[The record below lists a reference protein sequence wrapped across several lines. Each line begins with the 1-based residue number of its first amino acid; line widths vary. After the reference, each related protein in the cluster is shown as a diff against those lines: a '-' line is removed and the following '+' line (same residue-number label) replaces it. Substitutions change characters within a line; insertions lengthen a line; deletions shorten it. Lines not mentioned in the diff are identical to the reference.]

1 MKETPLDK
9 ENNPQQTEQKKK
21 QSDLPPLHTS
31 EAGKNNS
38 GLQKSGAPGTA
49 NESGNKGSGNSP
61 VPATHG
67 TNPAYTDGA
76 AKMHAKL
83 EESLKQTGSL
93 NHPDTKKKEMAYK
106 GALTIDEMRKYD
118 EMKSEEGNTKSTT
131 GQTAQNNTLQQ
142 TPQFIPQ
149 APPPSGKFRP
159 PVVYRNK
166 GQYTVDFN
174 ENQTDYDGSL
184 IKNKEQFNAFM
195 TRVLNESDVVL
206 PEDKPNYATLTGVFD
221 ESMVKL
227 LKEGKT
233 INYTPKSNKS
243 ELEKETKSEKS
254 GTGQGAGTGHENGA
268 GTAQPKKTAAELQE
282 EYDAFPEAV
291 KNLIRTSEEGG
302 WVTPEEKLEVAQYI
316 FDNLT
321 VLEMLDYA
329 GKTSKS
335 TMSLREFKTS
345 IQKYKENKV
354 KRESDQKVRA
364 ELEKKL
370 GTASFKELYK
380 LYKDYANWAGL
391 ARMNIRD
398 RISYNI
404 MMDKAE
410 ELGKALENA
419 GYKGGIKGF
428 EDLIREYE
436 TAFEQEALYT
446 AIDQLQQYKH
456 ILFEEKNKLENPAYL
471 QQLLNQIKGTGAK
484 EMYRAGNSQIA
495 GATTSRRNGEA
506 SEITVNYQEK
516 DKGEQK
522 IKTADSLVGTVQN
535 DLVKE
540 KQFDKPA
547 FAEISDTVKLKEFL
561 RNYILEKE
569 ASIDNIQ
576 QKIIQNPEAIYGM
589 DLLYN
594 SCKQAQGI
602 APGSTLDE
610 ILTDK
615 KSQIEKFEFI
625 KNLAILFGAIVL
637 TIASAGTGSLAL
649 VALGA
654 NFALSAYTVY
664 ETIETYKTEKD
675 GYNAGLLSDD
685 PSLLW
690 VVIAIVGAAVDAAAL
705 KSAFKVAEPL
715 AEATGEFNRIKNLK
729 LLEEKL
735 SKIKKL
741 DPKIQANIVKQAKVE
756 AQYERVMQGFVQA
769 QKYTYVSIPGLKE
782 SGELL
787 AHLVFAIR
795 KGILTFEGVLLELKA
810 ARLIEDLGALSK
822 ADITTLEQAFA
833 RAKTLA
839 KDDKL
844 AIELEQA
851 LADNDLVKLK
861 TLLREKPN
869 RVTKAGSEF
878 EKYNTFNQNA
888 DVPIKYSSDPR
899 FNELATDPAHVGPG
913 GLNSKTRQEA
923 MAGLEAEA
931 QGLIKGPIER
941 GPAEIEFYDA
951 NGLPYDVKTP
961 PSKSSKVPVDMNYSK
976 AATAIEKELR
986 KPLFPNKI
994 TNVLEKRRVILDCT
1008 YMNETDLAALRN
1020 LLKNRLNS
1028 EELSRIIEI
1037 NVKL

>member
-31 EAGKNNS
+31 EPGKNNFPS
-38 GLQKSGAPGTA
+38 QNSEAPGTTH
-49 NESGNKGSGNSP
+49 ESGSKGSANNP

-67 TNPAYTDGA
+67 TNSAYSEGST
-76 AKMHAKL
+76 KMHTEL
-83 EESLKQTGSL
+83 QESLQQTGNL
-93 NHPDTKKKEMAYK
+93 NHPDTQKKEMEYK
-106 GALTIDEMRKYD
+106 KSLKIDELRKYND
-118 EMKSEEGNTKSTT
+118 IKSGIDNANKTNTEK
-131 GQTAQNNTLQQ
+131 QQQ

-149 APPPSGKFRP
+149 ATTNSGKFRLP
-159 PVVYRNK
+159 AVYKNQGK
-166 GQYTVDFN
+166 YTVDFH

-184 IKNKEQFNAFM
+184 ITSKEQFNAFM

-302 WVTPEEKLEVAQYI
+302 WVTPEEKLAVAQYI

-329 GKTSKS
+329 SKTSKS
-335 TMSLREFKTS
+335 TMSLFDFKAT
-345 IQKYKENKV
+345 IQQYKESKA

-364 ELEKKL
+364 ELEKQL
-370 GTASFKELYK
+370 ATPGFKELYK
-380 LYKDYANWAGL
+380 LYKEYAKWAGL
-391 ARMNIRD
+391 ARMSIRD
-398 RISYNI
+398 RVSYNI

-410 ELGKALENA
+410 ELEKALENA

-436 TAFEQEALYT
+436 TAFEREALHT
-446 AIDQLQQYKH
+446 AIDQLQKYKH

-471 QQLLNQIKGTGAK
+471 QQLLNQLKSTGAK
-484 EMYRAGNSQIA
+484 EMYSAGNSQIG

-506 SEITVNYQEK
+506 TETTVNYQER
-516 DKGEQK
+516 DQGEQK
-522 IKTADSLVGTVQN
+522 LRTADSLVGTIPN
-535 DLVKE
+535 NLVKE

-547 FAEISDTVKLKEFL
+547 FAQVSNAAELKAFMK
-561 RNYILEKE
+561 NYIQEKE
-569 ASIDNIQ
+569 ESIDHIQ
-576 QKIIQNPEAIYGM
+576 EKIINNPEAIYGM

-602 APGSTLDE
+602 APGSTLDA

-615 KSQIEKFEFI
+615 KGRIENFEFI
-625 KNLAILFGAIVL
+625 KNLAIAFGAIVL
-637 TIASAGTGSLAL
+637 TIASAGTGTLAL

-654 NFALSAYTVY
+654 SFALSAYTVY

-675 GYNAGLLSDD
+675 GYNVGVLSDD
-685 PSLLW
+685 PSLVW
-690 VVIAIVGAAVDAAAL
+690 VVVAIVGAAVDAAAL
-705 KSAFKVAEPL
+705 RSAFKAAEPL
-715 AEATGEFNRIKNLK
+715 ADAAKEFNRIKDVTKLEKRLEAITELK
-729 LLEEKL
+729 KEVR
-735 SKIKKL
+735 
-741 DPKIQANIVKQAKVE
+741 ANIVKQAKVE
-756 AQYERVMQGFVQA
+756 AQYERVMQGIAQA
-769 QKYTYVSIPGLKE
+769 KKLTNVTIPGLLQT
-782 SGELL
+782 GELL
-787 AHLVFAIR
+787 THLVFAIR

-810 ARLIEDLGALSK
+810 ARLIEDLGTLSK
-822 ADITTLEQAFA
+822 ADITTLEQVFA
-833 RAKTLA
+833 KAKTLA

-851 LADNDLVKLK
+851 LAEQDFTKLK
-861 TLLREKPN
+861 SLLDEFN
-869 RVTKAGSEF
+869 VTYGK
-878 EKYNTFNQNA
+878 N
-888 DVPIKYSSDPR
+888 
-899 FNELATDPAHVGPG
+899 
-913 GLNSKTRQEA
+913 
-923 MAGLEAEA
+923 M
-931 QGLIKGPIER
+931 
-941 GPAEIEFYDA
+941 
-951 NGLPYDVKTP
+951 
-961 PSKSSKVPVDMNYSK
+961 
-976 AATAIEKELR
+976 
-986 KPLFPNKI
+986 
-994 TNVLEKRRVILDCT
+994 LEKFKKHSAQIRRVAKKFD
-1008 YMNETDLAALRN
+1008 
-1020 LLKNRLNS
+1020 
-1028 EELSRIIEI
+1028 IEI
-1037 NVKL
+1037 PTSPTKIETQKAMQSFVDKVVIEGEKRQGEYMTLGICKWSKLDDGIVVQKLDGEFVTFLDYSLGGVSKQWDNIK

>member
-21 QSDLPPLHTS
+21 QTESIPLRTP
-31 EAGKNNS
+31 EPGKNNFPS
-38 GLQKSGAPGTA
+38 QNSGAPGTTH
-49 NESGNKGSGNSP
+49 ESGSKGSANNP

-67 TNPAYTDGA
+67 TNSAYSEGST
-76 AKMHAKL
+76 KMHTKL
-83 EESLKQTGSL
+83 QESLQQTGNL

-106 GALTIDEMRKYD
+106 ETLDIDQIRKYD
-118 EMKSEEGNTKSTT
+118 EIKSAEGNAKSTT
-131 GQTAQNNTLQQ
+131 GQTPQNNTQQQ

-149 APPPSGKFRP
+149 ATTNSGKFRLP
-159 PVVYRNK
+159 AVYKNQGK
-166 GQYTVDFN
+166 YTVDFH

-184 IKNKEQFNAFM
+184 ITSKEQFNAFM

-302 WVTPEEKLEVAQYI
+302 WVTAEEKLAVAQYI

-329 GKTSKS
+329 SKTSKS
-335 TMSLREFKTS
+335 TMSLFDFKAS
-345 IQKYKENKV
+345 IQNYKESKA
-354 KRESDQKVRA
+354 KRESNQKERA

-370 GTASFKELYK
+370 GTASFKELYT

-398 RISYNI
+398 RVSYQI

-410 ELGKALENA
+410 ELRKALENA

-446 AIDQLQQYKH
+446 AIDQLQKYKH

-471 QQLLNQIKGTGAK
+471 QQLLNQLKGTGAK
-484 EMYRAGNSQIA
+484 EMYSAGNSQIA
-495 GATTSRRNGEA
+495 GASKVHKYADGF
-506 SEITVNYQEK
+506 EIQVDYDER
-516 DKGEQK
+516 DKGQQK
-522 IKTADSLVGTVQN
+522 VNKADSLVGTISN

-547 FAEISDTVKLKEFL
+547 FAQVSNAAELKAFMK
-561 RNYILEKE
+561 NYIQEKE

-576 QKIIQNPEAIYGM
+576 EKIINNPEAIYGM

-602 APGSTLDE
+602 APGSTLDA

-615 KSQIEKFEFI
+615 KGRIENFEFI
-625 KNLAILFGAIVL
+625 KNLAIAFGAIVL
-637 TIASAGTGSLAL
+637 TIASAGTGTLAL

-654 NFALSAYTVY
+654 SFALSAYTVY

-675 GYNAGLLSDD
+675 GYNAGVLSDD
-685 PSLLW
+685 PSLVW
-690 VVIAIVGAAVDAAAL
+690 VVIAIAGAVVDAAAL
-705 KSAFKVAEPL
+705 RSAFKAAEPI
-715 AEATGEFNRIKNLK
+715 AEAASEFNRLK
-729 LLEEKL
+729 DITKLEKRLEAITEL
-735 SKIKKL
+735 KKEVR
-741 DPKIQANIVKQAKVE
+741 ANIVKQAKVE
-756 AQYERVMQGFVQA
+756 AQYERVMQGITQA
-769 QKYTYVSIPGLKE
+769 KKLTNATIPFLLQT
-782 SGELL
+782 GELL
-787 AHLVFAIR
+787 THLVFAVR
-795 KGILTFEGVLLELKA
+795 KGILTFEGILLELKA
-810 ARLIEDLGALSK
+810 ARLIEDLGTLSK
-822 ADITTLEQAFA
+822 ADITTLEKTFA
-833 RAKTLA
+833 KAKTLA

-851 LADNDLVKLK
+851 LAEQDFTKLK
-861 TLLREKPN
+861 TLLDEVEKIGKWQTKFDEKFIEYLGQYSNDITNPKGRDKVW
-869 RVTKAGSEF
+869 RVIRDDQSAYTEIVAKSETGLTKSGSPFTIEGHVATGTRTETPF
-878 EKYNTFNQNA
+878 ISSFSDEK
-888 DVPIKYSSDPR
+888 
-899 FNELATDPAHVGPG
+899 LA
-913 GLNSKTRQEA
+913 
-923 MAGLEAEA
+923 
-931 QGLIKGPIER
+931 IER
-941 GPAEIEFYDA
+941 GLKDGKKVVEID
-951 NGLPYDVKTP
+951 LT
-961 PSKSSKVPVDMNYSK
+961 KVQGQFFDLS
-976 AATAIEKELR
+976 
-986 KPLFPNKI
+986 
-994 TNVLEKRRVILDCT
+994 D
-1008 YMNETDLAALRN
+1008 ETVRN
-1020 LLKNRLNS
+1020 LLIKNPRTRRFAQASS
-1028 EELSRIIEI
+1028 EFLIVTDKIPVNAI
-1037 NVKL
+1037 KAIK